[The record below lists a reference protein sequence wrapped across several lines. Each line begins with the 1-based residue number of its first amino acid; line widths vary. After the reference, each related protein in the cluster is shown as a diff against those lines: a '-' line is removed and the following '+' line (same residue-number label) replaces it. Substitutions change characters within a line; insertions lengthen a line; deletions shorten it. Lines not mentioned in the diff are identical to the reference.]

1 LSTVASRSSDTAS
14 RPLGRLLAPRSVA
27 VIGASATTGKAGNAL
42 MGSLASFPGPVYAV
56 NPRGDDIAG
65 RPGAARVADIPGQ
78 IDLAL
83 IAVPAQAVPGVLAE
97 CAEAKIGGAV
107 VHSGG
112 WAEAGAEGVELQA
125 SLLSIGRDSG
135 LRILGPNTSGF
146 FDPAAGL
153 CATFVRPAADLPAG
167 GLAIVA
173 QSGGVNHAL
182 AFLAAGE
189 GLGIRLGVGLGNAA
203 DVGFADIL
211 SHLSNDETV
220 QVVALAIEGVDD
232 GRRLVE
238 AIEQLA
244 AQVPVVAL
252 KTGRTDV
259 DAFSRSH
266 TGALTGSWRV
276 TRAAL
281 AQAGA
286 VVMDDMTQLV
296 DAAQALRLVRLPVNA
311 APGVGVVT
319 GQAGPGLLLAD
330 ELGVQGVQMPE
341 LPQVSIDRLGELLPP
356 ITFQRNPVDTGRPA
370 ETFGSVLET
379 VGSADGI
386 DLLAV
391 YLLEE
396 PDAVDPVELLGAT
409 PSPSVLSLTATVDG
423 ISTART
429 QLAESGVPVLPTPE
443 RCARAV
449 AAVVRDAVQRA
460 RRAAPDTAGGTIP
473 AFRPNGAWDEDA
485 AKALIAELG
494 LTSPARVICTTH
506 AEARAALA
514 ALGPP
519 VAVKVLHPEIEHK
532 TEAGGVH
539 LGITDDESLGRAL
552 EAIDRIEGARYLIEE
567 MAPSGPELILGARRD
582 PAFGPVVAL
591 GSGGTAVEAADDAS
605 VRIAPV
611 GAADAAAMLD
621 ELAGAAAYRGARG
634 APAVDDVELTAA
646 IVAFGNLIAGRE
658 DIAEV
663 EVNPLR
669 VTRSGLVALDALVV
683 DR

>member
-1 LSTVASRSSDTAS
+1 MRRSRGRRRG
-14 RPLGRLLAPRSVA
+14 RPLGRLGRGRRRGCRRFRRAFSRS
-27 VIGASATTGKAGNAL
+27 
-42 MGSLASFPGPVYAV
+42 
-56 NPRGDDIAG
+56 R
-65 RPGAARVADIPGQ
+65 
-78 IDLAL
+78 
-83 IAVPAQAVPGVLAE
+83 
-97 CAEAKIGGAV
+97 
-107 VHSGG
+107 
-112 WAEAGAEGVELQA
+112 
-125 SLLSIGRDSG
+125 RDSG

-211 SHLSNDETV
+211 GHLTNDEKV

-244 AQVPVVAL
+244 AHVPVVAL

-286 VVMDDMTQLV
+286 VVVDDMTQLV
-296 DAAQALRLVRLPVNA
+296 DAAQALRLVRIPANA

-330 ELGVQGVQMPE
+330 ELGVQDVQMPE

-370 ETFGSVLET
+370 ETFGAVLET

-396 PDAVDPVELLGAT
+396 PDAVDPVELLGAAR
-409 PSPSVLSLTATVDG
+409 SPAVLSLTAAADG
-423 ISTART
+423 ISIART
-429 QLAESGVPVLPTPE
+429 QLAQAGVPVLPTPE

-460 RRAAPDTAGGTIP
+460 RRAAPDAAGRPVP
-473 AFRPNGAWDEDA
+473 AFTPSGAWDEDA
-485 AKALIAELG
+485 AKTLVAELG
-494 LTSPARVICTTH
+494 LASPARVVCSTH
-506 AEARAALA
+506 DEARAALA
-514 ALGPP
+514 KLGAP
-519 VAVKVLHPEIEHK
+519 VAVKVLHPSIEHK

-567 MAPSGPELILGARRD
+567 WPRPAPS
-582 PAFGPVVAL
+582 
-591 GSGGTAVEAADDAS
+591 
-605 VRIAPV
+605 
-611 GAADAAAMLD
+611 
-621 ELAGAAAYRGARG
+621 
-634 APAVDDVELTAA
+634 
-646 IVAFGNLIAGRE
+646 
-658 DIAEV
+658 
-663 EVNPLR
+663 
-669 VTRSGLVALDALVV
+669 
-683 DR
+683 